1 MKKMFVIL
9 AVLSEF
15 LFTKLHN
22 TSVKISYSLLC
33 FTWKCVIELLIHK
46 NMWKLFCKMK
56 KKNVCKS
63 CSLIRLFIYQ
73 DARYNREN

>member
-46 NMWKLFCKMK
+46 NM
-56 KKNVCKS
+56 
-63 CSLIRLFIYQ
+63 
-73 DARYNREN
+73 